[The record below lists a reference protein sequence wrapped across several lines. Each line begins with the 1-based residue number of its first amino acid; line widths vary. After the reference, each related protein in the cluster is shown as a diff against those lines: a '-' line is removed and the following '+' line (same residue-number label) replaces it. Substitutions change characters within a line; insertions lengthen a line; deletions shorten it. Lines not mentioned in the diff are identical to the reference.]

1 MALIPGTSTL
11 FLKQETAYRDGT
23 LAGIDGSDAI
33 RAEGIEV
40 TWTPLAA
47 EDKAVAGGLQFAPD
61 VPAGSVLGLKF
72 MLALLPVLVSAAL
85 TERPHG
91 DAAIQASGATL
102 LTLDDAEVTGA
113 SLGVTGSGT
122 GPFALTIPAP
132 VWRGSVQL
140 YLDGASALDESF
152 ADNGLGGLT
161 GSAGGT
167 GTVDYATGAVS
178 VTFGSAPGAGRT
190 ILANYVRAQTFAP
203 MATGLRGNGSHKTF
217 SFTLPYVPVAV
228 STVTVT
234 DGVESFTDDGAGN
247 LTGSA
252 GGSGTV
258 NYTSGAVSV
267 TFNAAPA
274 NLASIQTGWRARR
287 PGPYRLRYEWRAHDH
302 QSAALLVQHRDTRT
316 LGPTVY
322 GVQHSGKGARFVAT
336 LQAKTQNLVKLAFDG
351 QAVDAVMEPM
361 PSSDL
366 VAVDPFPA
374 GLPGVH
380 TVAQV
385 SMVARF
391 DQRTEGASNATFA
404 GTLMNVEGRPGF
416 TVERGESATD
426 SSGADEV
433 LLVPPD
439 KGQQVDIETVFK
451 DLDTWALH
459 TICSQAVPVD
469 LLVTW
474 RDVLDGR
481 NSIRLTAV
489 VAPTSEG
496 LSVNANRNGRAA
508 ATLKTKV
515 LSGLPLAIQPPDV
528 PQPPPGTDPAGEMLA
543 LEWVTTPTA
552 VTPTFNGSSAP

>member
-11 FLKQETAYRDGT
+11 FVAAETTYRDGT
-23 LAGIDGSDAI
+23 LDGIDGADAI
-33 RAEGIEV
+33 RAEGVEV

-61 VPAGSVLGLKF
+61 VPAGASLGLKF

-91 DAAIQASGATL
+91 HAAIQASGATL
-102 LTLDDAEVTGA
+102 VTLDDAEVTGA
-113 SLGVTGSGT
+113 SLGLTGSGT
-122 GPFALTIPAP
+122 GPFSLTIPGP
-132 VWRGSVQL
+132 VWRGSVQI
-140 YLDGASALDESF
+140 YLDGASAMDESF

-161 GSAGGT
+161 GTASGT
-167 GTVDYATGAVS
+167 GTVNYTTGAVS
-178 VTFGSAPGAGRT
+178 LTFGAAPGAGRA
-190 ILANYVRAQTFAP
+190 ILVDYVRAQTFAP
-203 MATGLRGNGSHKTF
+203 MASGLTGNGSHTTF
-217 SFTLPYVPVAV
+217 NLTLPYVPVAAGTV
-228 STVTVT
+228 SVT
-234 DGVESFTDDGAGN
+234 DGVETFSDDGAGN
-247 LTGSA
+247 LTGSG

-258 NYTSGAVSV
+258 NYTTGAVSV

-274 NLASIQTGWRARR
+274 NLAPIQVGWRARR

-302 QSAALLVQHRDTRT
+302 QSAAVLVQHRDSRT
-316 LGPTVY
+316 LGPSVY
-322 GVQHSGKGARFVAT
+322 GVQYSGKGARFVAT
-336 LQAKTQNLVKLAFDG
+336 LQAQTQNLVKLAFDG
-351 QAVDAVMEPM
+351 QAVDAVMEPLA
-361 PSSDL
+361 SSDL

-391 DQRTEGASNATFA
+391 DQRGTSSNVTFA
-404 GTLMNVEGRPGF
+404 GTAQNLEARPGY

-459 TICSQAVPVD
+459 SICSQAVPVD

-474 RDVLDGR
+474 RDVIDAR
-481 NSIRLTAV
+481 NSVRLTAV
-489 VAPTSEG
+489 VAPVSEG
-496 LSVNANRNGRAA
+496 LTVNANRNGRAS